1 MDGTISGVK
10 ANGTN
15 ADFNNEAIRTMKN
28 QTKEMDSC
36 QKQKRRI
43 CKKLFQIS
51 DLHEV

>member
-1 MDGTISGVK
+1 MVRFQGKK

-15 ADFNNEAIRTMKN
+15 ADFNNEAIRTIKN
-28 QTKEMDSC
+28 PKRKMDSC

-43 CKKLFQIS
+43 RKKLFQIS